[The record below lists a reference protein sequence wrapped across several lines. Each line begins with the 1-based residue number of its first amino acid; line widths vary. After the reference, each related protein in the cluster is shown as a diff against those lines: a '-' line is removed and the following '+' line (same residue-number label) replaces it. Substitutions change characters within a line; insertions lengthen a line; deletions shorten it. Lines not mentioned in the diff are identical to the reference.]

1 MRIVV
6 TGPTG
11 FVGRAFV
18 RQAVERGHVVAALV
32 RPESV
37 VTLLP
42 HPAIAT
48 MTGTLAT
55 PPWDDLV
62 RFSPDTCVHTAWITC
77 AGVYLASPDN
87 QRYLEDSLTFVTGL
101 FECGVSHVVAVGTAA
116 EYRPSA
122 QPLHEARSPIEPRS
136 LYARAKH
143 ELRLA
148 LSERAHRAGAHLIWA
163 RLFQPYGAGEPA
175 ARLCSTVARRVA
187 AGERVTLDTPDAVRD
202 WIHVDD
208 VGAALLSLVDVRTDT
223 VVNVGTGMGRTVQEV
238 AVTIA
243 GLFGRRDLVDAA
255 TAPSD
260 GFGPLVADPMRLRS
274 LGWAPRVELEAGLA
288 ALIEGLR

>member
-1 MRIVV
+1 
-6 TGPTG
+6 
-11 FVGRAFV
+11 
-18 RQAVERGHVVAALV
+18 VECGHVVAALV
-32 RPESV
+32 RPESMPGP
-37 VTLLP
+37 LP
-42 HPAIAT
+42 HPAVAT

-62 RFSPDTCVHTAWITC
+62 RFSPDTCVHTAWITS
-77 AGVYLASPDN
+77 AGVYLASPEN
-87 QRYLEDSLTFVTGL
+87 QRYLDDSLAFVTGL
-101 FECGVSHVVAVGTAA
+101 FERGVGRVVAVGTAA

-136 LYARAKH
+136 PYARAKH
-143 ELRLA
+143 ELRLR
-148 LSERAHRAGAHLIWA
+148 LSDHAHRASAQLIWA
-163 RLFQPYGAGEPA
+163 RLFQPYGVGEPA

-208 VGAALLSLVDVRTDT
+208 VGAALLRLVDVRTET
-223 VVNVGTGMGRTVQEV
+223 VVNVGTGVGHTVLEV

-243 GLFGRRDLVDAA
+243 GLLGRRELVAAA